1 MGSNTSTPIRPVRG
15 TISSRTHTHRS
26 YRLDLCLHLITF
38 GSYRGPPEIPI
49 PIILHLDISTMRPP
63 SRDLRQRYT
72 GASPRLAAYFFS
84 LPGHES
90 YYRSMLAALRDQLL
104 EVLSDPEFRRSSE
117 RHGSRCVAVM
127 LNCRAGM
134 HRSVAVAERLARDVE
149 SWRWRGLR
157 VGVEHLDTDIERGI
171 KRERR
176 ARAGR
181 CGIRTPQ
188 NEGSGARYQA
198 GHSAGRYGE

>member
-1 MGSNTSTPIRPVRG
+1 MGSNTSRPARS
-15 TISSRTHTHRS
+15 TMSSRTHTHRS
-26 YRLDLCLHLITF
+26 DRPDLCLHLITF
-38 GSYRGPPEIPI
+38 GTAFGTPESPI
-49 PIILHLDISTMRPP
+49 PVILHFDILTMPAP
-63 SRDLRQRYT
+63 SRELRQRYT
-72 GASPRLAAYFFS
+72 GALPRFAAAFFS

-90 YYRSMLAALRDQLL
+90 YYRSMLAALRDQLR
-104 EVLSDPEFRRSSE
+104 EVLSDPEFYRSSG
-117 RHGSRCVAVM
+117 RHGGRCVAVV

-149 SWRWRGLR
+149 SWQWQGVR

-181 CGIRTPQ
+181 CGSRRQ
-188 NEGSGARYQA
+188 GSGARYDA
-198 GHSAGRYGE
+198 GH